1 LVAALAT
8 MSAEMMALLG
18 MKPVEVE
25 KPPTPPPRVAEEHP
39 FGVVSLYLTDSTC
52 KMFSIDK
59 KEAKNN
65 QHFVVDTKSV
75 KEDISLKGA
84 ISDFHV
90 VKGSL
95 MVGLTLI
102 NLVKIKQQFERPY
115 TS

>member
-1 LVAALAT
+1 V
-8 MSAEMMALLG
+8 
-18 MKPVEVE
+18 
-25 KPPTPPPRVAEEHP
+25 
-39 FGVVSLYLTDSTC
+39 
-52 KMFSIDK
+52 
-59 KEAKNN
+59 KNN

-95 MVGLTLI
+95 MVGFTLI
-102 NLVKIKQQFERPY
+102 NLVKIKQQFERLY

>member
-1 LVAALAT
+1 VMMLVFFGDIGMT
-8 MSAEMMALLG
+8 MIACLRNLLLLLW
-18 MKPVEVE
+18 V
-25 KPPTPPPRVAEEHP
+25 VAEEHP

>member
-1 LVAALAT
+1 MLVLFCDIGMT
-8 MSAEMMALLG
+8 MIACLRNLLLLLW
-18 MKPVEVE
+18 VV
-25 KPPTPPPRVAEEHP
+25 VEEHP

-102 NLVKIKQQFERPY
+102 NLFKNQAAV
-115 TS
+115 

>member
-1 LVAALAT
+1 MMMLVFFCDIGMT
-8 MSAEMMALLG
+8 MIACLRNLLLLLW
-18 MKPVEVE
+18 V
-25 KPPTPPPRVAEEHP
+25 VAEEHP

-65 QHFVVDTKSV
+65 QHFLVDTKSV
-75 KEDISLKGA
+75 KDDITLKGA

-95 MVGLTLI
+95 MVGLTVI
-102 NLVKIKQQFERPY
+102 NLVKIKQQFERLY